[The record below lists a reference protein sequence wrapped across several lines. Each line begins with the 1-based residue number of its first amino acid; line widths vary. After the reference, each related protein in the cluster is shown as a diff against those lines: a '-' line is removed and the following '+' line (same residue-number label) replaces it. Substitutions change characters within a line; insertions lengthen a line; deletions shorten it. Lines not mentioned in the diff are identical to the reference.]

1 MNAVINEIYKDWSG
15 VEGKEN
21 ISFTLALKADALL
34 SELDYYPSYIWNTE
48 GKIIFEY
55 RQLDRSLYIF
65 VDEHNVSGKKCAGK
79 HTLEEY
85 VYLTV
90 STTNTVLDRFWE

>member
-1 MNAVINEIYKDWSG
+1 MNVIINEIYKDWSC

-55 RQLDRSLYIF
+55 RQLDRSLYIL
-65 VDEHNVSGKKCAGK
+65 VDEHTVSGKKCSGK
-79 HTLEEY
+79 HILEEY
-85 VYLTV
+85 AYLNV
-90 STTNTVLDRFWE
+90 NTTNTVLDRFWE

>member
-1 MNAVINEIYKDWSG
+1 MNAVINEIYKDWSS
-15 VEGKEN
+15 VEGNEN

-55 RQLDRSLYIF
+55 RQLDRSLYIV
-65 VDEHNVSGKKCAGK
+65 VDERNVSGKKCAGK

-90 STTNTVLDRFWE
+90 CTTNTVLDRFWE